1 LHQYQRPRK
10 TARTPEGDVAYIEAT
25 LDDYRIAY
33 DLAKVVLKAS
43 LHELSPV
50 ARELFEQI
58 SGLEGEFTRRE
69 VRELTGW
76 AQTRL
81 VETLN
86 ELEGMEYVAK
96 TAGSNGLTIRYQ
108 IISGSNQA
116 AAPSPMRH
124 ILHPDEL
131 RAILDREGKK

>member
-1 LHQYQRPRK
+1 
-10 TARTPEGDVAYIEAT
+10 
-25 LDDYRIAY
+25 
-33 DLAKVVLKAS
+33 
-43 LHELSPV
+43 V
-50 ARELFEQI
+50 ARDLFDLI

-76 AQTRL
+76 GQTRL
-81 VETLN
+81 VETLS

-96 TAGSNGLTIRYQ
+96 TAGSNGLTIRYC
-108 IISGSNQA
+108 IISGGAQ

-131 RAILDREGKK
+131 RAILAAEAKKR